1 MPRLSRPRMSHDECR
16 RRTCVGCGMKTD
28 RVIST
33 AGQQLYTDVLVVEVP
48 WDDPRIPL
56 GLCIS
61 CYRDLE
67 KRSRGMGRADFPRYG
82 NFHNVVILPRGTRSA
97 DVCNCLICQVH
108 YPGGLHK
115 VSPLTDV
122 RALKRARGNPQIKCA
137 EEESG
142 LAPPST
148 PPEGRISICLD
159 CLAPGQTRGDGHSC
173 TESGLTQRVMDIVG
187 KHPKVGEK
195 VASRVL
201 KAKLASPG
209 GTKRLSQPTGGRN
222 VPVRLGKAPQLKR
235 AAQLSSGDMAD
246 IGKACNIK
254 GTRALKNLGTMLH
267 KKTGVRL
274 AEPHLKEKLVERGS
288 RLEHHYT
295 VTKNVLIDGK
305 PQVIVHTEDMF
316 ALVTEVARIRGVPLE
331 ATLVRVGMDKGQGS
345 LKVSFNLVDLSAPR
359 FHEGGK
365 ARVSRPI
372 GEFVDSGVEKILLAA
387 IVERLEETHESVRIL
402 FDLINIKSLQGRVV
416 DAEGNVIYHGWV
428 LSSDHK
434 LINLAIGIMQH
445 SSSYPCAW
453 CDAHFSSLDQLGDM
467 RTFGGIRNQAE
478 AYQRSEDN
486 EGKDFKCCV
495 EMPTFG
501 EPTQRV
507 LDLVPPEE
515 LHILLGVVNKC
526 VKLIKKETKDF
537 LKEDWPGYKT
547 WLERIH
553 VKESLRAGGGKF
565 NGNDC
570 KRMVGAGSVDFLMA
584 VAVESGVGHVVK
596 PYVDVLRCM
605 DKISSSCFGNQL
617 DPEYKSHI
625 EEFRQLWTATGKKFF
640 PLAHALVFHVP
651 QFCEERDMALGPFSA
666 QAGESLHHAFKVQWE
681 TRWQKLPR
689 STASDPLLRAVVG
702 FSSENL

>member
-1 MPRLSRPRMSHDECR
+1 MSHEECR

-33 AGQQLYTDVLVVEVP
+33 AGQELYTDVLVVEVP

-56 GLCIS
+56 GLCPT
-61 CYRDLE
+61 CYSDLE
-67 KRSRGMGRADFPRYG
+67 KRSRGLGRADFPRYG

-108 YPGGLHK
+108 YPGGLNK

-122 RALKRARGNPQIKCA
+122 RALMRARGNPQNKCA

-142 LAPPST
+142 FVPPST

-159 CLAPGQTRGDGHSC
+159 CLAPGQTRGDGHLC
-173 TESGLTQRVMDIVG
+173 TESGLTQRVLDIVG

-201 KAKLASPG
+201 KAKQASPG

-222 VPVRLGKAPQLKR
+222 VPVRLGTAPQLKQ
-235 AAQLSSGDMAD
+235 AVQLSAGDMAD

-254 GTRALKNLGTMLH
+254 TTKALQNLSTMFF
-267 KKTGVRL
+267 KKSRTRL

-295 VTKNVLIDGK
+295 VTKDVLIDGK
-305 PQVIVHTEDMF
+305 PQVIVHTEDVF

-331 ATLVRVGMDKGQGS
+331 TTLVRVGMDKGQGS
-345 LKVSFNLVDLSAPR
+345 LKISFNLVDLSAPR
-359 FHEGGK
+359 FQKGGK
-365 ARVSRPI
+365 VRVSRPL

-387 IVERLEETHESVRIL
+387 IVRGLEESHESVRVM
-402 FDLINIKSLQGRVV
+402 FDLIGIQNLRGRVV
-416 DAEGNVIYHGWV
+416 DAEGKVIYHGWV
-428 LSSDHK
+428 LAADHK
-434 LINLAIGIMQH
+434 LINFAIGIMQH
-445 SSSYPCAW
+445 SSSHPCSW
-453 CDAHFSSLDQLGDM
+453 CDAHMNSLHKLGSM
-467 RTFGGIRNQAE
+467 RTFGEIRDQAE
-478 AYQRSEDN
+478 AYQRSEGKQR
-486 EGKDFKCCV
+486 EGKYFKCCV

-501 EPTQRV
+501 EPSQRV

-515 LHILLGVVNKC
+515 LHILLAVVNKC
-526 VKLIKKETKDF
+526 TDLIKKETKDF
-537 LKEDWPGYKT
+537 LKEVWPGYT
-547 WLERIH
+547 AWLERIH
-553 VKESLRAGGGKF
+553 VKESPRKGGGKF

-570 KRMVGAGSVDFLMA
+570 KRMVRADSVDILMT
-584 VAVESGVGHVVK
+584 VAVESGVGHLVK
-596 PYVDVLRCM
+596 PYGDVLRCM

-617 DPEYKSHI
+617 DPNYKSHI

-651 QFCEERDMALGPFSA
+651 QFCDERDMALGPFSA
-666 QAGESLHHAFKVQWE
+666 QAGESLHHAFKEQWDH
-681 TRWQKLPR
+681 RWAKLPT
-689 STASDPLLRAVVG
+689 STVSDPLLRAVVG